1 MANEQIANLLG
12 IQPSGMGLYNYNYTL
27 PNYNTLLASGLNEAQ
42 IANLDPNFATF
53 NQFPYKAK
61 PNPQQNFAQYE
72 VVPQVG
78 GSTPSNDQ
86 EDTEVTIDYNNQS
99 NTNNTNNEVISTR
112 YGDIRADDKFNTET
126 LNTVDLSNVPFS
138 KMNEEELI
146 QFGQSKGYIDENMR
160 VVGPQIA
167 GQGMNFASPMMAL
180 GAKMFQGPI
189 QMLND
194 RQYDNYINALTKKGM
209 YSQGGPGEVGL
220 ANFSR
225 RYQIMKQKA
234 DFYNNT
240 INEINPN
247 IIGSA
252 KIRIPGTAKSVN
264 SLVNQYSPHGQQNDV
279 VYHTQSGGYYEPS
292 TGKFITGYGQT
303 VAYGSL
309 QDAVDTIMAAA
320 ATGNVST
327 VPDKFLT
334 DKYKDTIKALIK
346 RGDFTQDQGNEI
358 ITAIN
363 TIKTDNSPKTTP
375 KEKKNKKGNQPYYN
389 QGTDGGGAYT
399 GNTNVV
405 NNVISSSTP
414 NNNPIG
420 GTGQTYAQFKD
431 RD

>member
-12 IQPSGMGLYNYNYTL
+12 IQPGGMGLYNYNYTL

-99 NTNNTNNEVISTR
+99 DTNNTNNEVISTR

-126 LNTVDLSNVPFS
+126 LNLASVPLSQMS
-138 KMNEEELI
+138 EEEI
-146 QFGQSKGYIDENMR
+146 IKFGQSKGYIDENMR
-160 VVGPQIA
+160 VVGPQVA

-180 GAKMFQGPI
+180 GAKMFEAPM

-194 RQYDNYINALTKKGM
+194 RQYNNYINALTKKGM

-225 RYQIMKQKA
+225 RYQMMKQKA

-240 INEINPN
+240 INQINPN
-247 IIGSA
+247 IIGSS
-252 KIRIPGTAKSVN
+252 KIKIPGTAKFVN
-264 SLVNQYSPHGQQNDV
+264 SLVNQYSPHGQQSDV

-292 TGKFITGYGQT
+292 TGKFMTGYGQT
-303 VAYGSL
+303 VAHGSL

-363 TIKTDNSPKTTP
+363 TIKTDNKPK
-375 KEKKNKKGNQPYYN
+375 KEINKKKDYEPKYNTGGNDGMSQSDNQQNNVYVPYSSSSNLYR
-389 QGTDGGGAYT
+389 
-399 GNTNVV
+399 GNTSYGDADDYTDD
-405 NNVISSSTP
+405 SS
-414 NNNPIG
+414 G
-420 GTGQTYAQFKD
+420 V
-431 RD
+431 